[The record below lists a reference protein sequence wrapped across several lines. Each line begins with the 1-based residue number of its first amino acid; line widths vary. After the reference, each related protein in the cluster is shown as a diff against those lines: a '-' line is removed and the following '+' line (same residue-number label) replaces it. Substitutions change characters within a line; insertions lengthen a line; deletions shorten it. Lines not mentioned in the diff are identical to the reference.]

1 MRNQGLSRG
10 YAFLGGDYALPC
22 EGPRSGGLSAWL
34 GATEWRSGVLVR
46 SKRAMRAVVS
56 EYAHAIRAFSRNA
69 RLFLVALGI
78 QSFGIGI
85 LVTVFAI
92 YVKSAG
98 LSEAVIGDVEGSLAL
113 ASAAVCLLAPPLI
126 AVFGYRRLLVM
137 AAVLY
142 GVARLGQAGAPEI
155 GILLA
160 FGAMY
165 GSGDGIMQA
174 APVAFLAENSTP
186 FERSHLYTAD
196 LFIRVLCAMGGGLV
210 GGLLPSALS
219 GLLSEVDTY
228 RATVAIA
235 GVLLLSS
242 SIPLLMMREALAHP
256 RHSFARYLETIRGF
270 RSWGHVGRLLVPQ
283 VLISLGAGLIIPFLS
298 LYLKQQMHASIGE
311 VGFIQGVSQLSMGI
325 AALGAP
331 LLGRRVG
338 FVKATALTEAAS
350 IPFLAAIPFVTS
362 LPLAAVIFWFRSAF
376 MNMSWPT
383 WNQYA
388 MEHVPGRERPVVAGM
403 VSFGFSFG
411 WLAGSATAGRL
422 MAYSYT
428 VPYAIA
434 TGLYAAGALATWLML
449 RRHQEPPAW
458 VEAT

>member
-1 MRNQGLSRG
+1 MI
-10 YAFLGGDYALPC
+10 A
-22 EGPRSGGLSAWL
+22 
-34 GATEWRSGVLVR
+34 R
-46 SKRAMRAVVS
+46 SKHALRSAVS
-56 EYAHAIRAFSRNA
+56 EYAQAISAFTRNA

-78 QSFGIGI
+78 QSFAIGI

-98 LSEAVIGDVEGSLAL
+98 LAESVVGDIEGSLAL

-137 AAVLY
+137 AAILY
-142 GVARLGQAGAPEI
+142 GVARLGQAGAPEVA
-155 GILLA
+155 ILMA

-165 GSGDGIMQA
+165 GSGDGVMQA
-174 APVAFLAENSTP
+174 APVAFLAENSKP

-210 GGLLPSALS
+210 GGLLPS
-219 GLLSEVDTY
+219 LLIGSFGEVNAY
-228 RATVAIA
+228 RITVAVA

-242 SIPLLMMREALAHP
+242 SIPLLLIREALAHP
-256 RHSFARYLETIRGF
+256 RHAFARYLETVRGF
-270 RSWGHVGRLLVPQ
+270 RSWGHVVRLLVPQ

-298 LYLKQQMHASIGE
+298 LYLKQQMHATIGQ
-311 VGFIQGVSQLSMGI
+311 VGLIQGISQLSMGV
-325 AALGAP
+325 AALAAP
-331 LLGRRVG
+331 LLGRRLG

-350 IPFLAAIPFVTS
+350 IPFLAAIPFVTW
-362 LPLAAVIFWFRSAF
+362 LPLAAVIFWLRSAF

-388 MEHVPGRERPVVAGM
+388 MEHVPGRERPIVAGM

-411 WLAGSATAGRL
+411 WLVGSATAGRL

-434 TGLYAAGALATWLML
+434 TALYAAGALATWLML
-449 RRHQEPPAW
+449 RRHQDPPSW

>member
-1 MRNQGLSRG
+1 M
-10 YAFLGGDYALPC
+10 A
-22 EGPRSGGLSAWL
+22 
-34 GATEWRSGVLVR
+34 
-46 SKRAMRAVVS
+46 S
-56 EYAHAIRAFSRNA
+56 EYATAVRAFSRNA

-78 QSFGIGI
+78 QSFAIGI
-85 LVTVFAI
+85 LVTIFAI

-98 LSEAVIGDVEGSLAL
+98 LSESVVGDIEGSLAL

-126 AVFGYRRLLVM
+126 AVFGYRRLMVM
-137 AAVLY
+137 AAILY

-174 APVAFLAENSTP
+174 APVAFLAENSSP

-196 LFIRVLCAMGGGLV
+196 LFVRVLCAMFGGLV
-210 GGLLPSALS
+210 GGLLPALLT
-219 GLLSEVDTY
+219 GALGDVDAY
-228 RATVAIA
+228 RVTVAVA

-242 SIPLLMMREALAHP
+242 SVPLLMIREALAHP
-256 RHSFARYLETIRGF
+256 RHSFARYLETLKGF
-270 RSWGHVGRLLVPQ
+270 RSWGHVARLLVPQ

-298 LYLKQQMHASIGE
+298 LYLKQQLHASIGE
-311 VGFIQGVSQLSMGI
+311 IGFIQGVSQLSMGV

-331 LLGRRVG
+331 LLGRRFG
-338 FVKATALTEAAS
+338 FVKATAITEAAS
-350 IPFLAAIPFVTS
+350 IPFLAAIPFITS
-362 LPLAAVIFWFRSAF
+362 LPLAALVFWVRSAF

-388 MEHVPGRERPVVAGM
+388 MEHVPGRERGIVAGM
-403 VSFGFSFG
+403 VSFGFSIG

-422 MAYSYT
+422 MAAYSYT
-428 VPYAIA
+428 VPYAMA
-434 TGLYAAGALATWLML
+434 TGLYALGAAATWIML
-449 RRHQEPPAW
+449 RRHQDRPPW
-458 VEAT
+458 LEAT